1 MNIMSMNKMLPIVT
15 KSKKTT
21 NRHSGAGQNP
31 VKVDHAVII
40 FKALMSIFIT
50 KCTSPIYFIATKLS
64 ILPAWIPPCRAHWLL
79 HKPAVTQA
87 HSMLC
92 ETPAPPSAGMTKL
105 VSLSNNLALFMKLP
119 DFKNKCLLFTL
130 ALFSPFANAEGA
142 VSSEY
147 RWLTFVVFSGI
158 IAATMYITWRAS
170 KLVKSTEDF
179 YAAGSSISG
188 LQNGWAI
195 AGDYL
200 SAASFLGIAG
210 LISLYGYDGFMY
222 SVGFLMGYIA
232 VLLVIA
238 EPCRNIGKYTLGDI
252 LAFRNYPKKARI
264 IAAISTI
271 TVSIFYLTAQMV
283 GGGVLVKT
291 LIGIDYEVSVIAVGT
306 LMLAYVVFGG
316 MVATTYVQIV
326 KAVLLVIASLV
337 LVTLVWMPYGFSLPA
352 FLQAVVDNPNVQAQV
367 AKLLGAAAS
376 TMSPQE
382 LGQRFLE
389 PGLFLKD
396 PIDQIS
402 LGMALVFG
410 TAGLPHI
417 LMRFFTVPNAQA
429 ARKSV
434 VWAMVII
441 GGFYVL
447 TLFLGFGAAM
457 HVGPETIGG
466 IDKGGNMAAP
476 LLAQYLGGGQNSLLG
491 NFMLAF
497 VAAVAFA
504 TIVAVVAGLVLASAS
519 AIAHDLYV
527 NVIKDGVAT
536 QAQQMK
542 AARITSIGVGIVA
555 IFIGILAKGQ
565 NVAHLV
571 GMAFAVAA
579 SSNLPAIFLTLYWK
593 KCNTTGVVMG
603 MLIGAGSAILLVLIS
618 PNMTYPQKM
627 IADAKIVLEG
637 APAKPAVAAK
647 ASEGIIC
654 ELFTTCQKR
663 EAAKLAVEAIDSAP
677 FQVILAGSEIDHD
690 TPASEVKAADVK
702 IKTLEKNI
710 AKAKEDLAK
719 FSGQTTSIIGLE
731 RPLFRLKNPGIISI
745 PLGFL
750 MVILFSLLTR
760 DKRAEDLWEELYVR
774 QNTGLHVE
782 DVSH

>member
-1 MNIMSMNKMLPIVT
+1 M
-15 KSKKTT
+15 KSL
-21 NRHSGAGQNP
+21 
-31 VKVDHAVII
+31 I
-40 FKALMSIFIT
+40 
-50 KCTSPIYFIATKLS
+50 
-64 ILPAWIPPCRAHWLL
+64 
-79 HKPAVTQA
+79 
-87 HSMLC
+87 
-92 ETPAPPSAGMTKL
+92 
-105 VSLSNNLALFMKLP
+105 
-119 DFKNKCLLFTL
+119 FTL
-130 ALFSPFANAEGA
+130 LELFSAPVLANGA
-142 VSSEY
+142 VASEY
-147 RWLTFVVFSGI
+147 RWLTFLVFSSI
-158 IAATMYITWRAS
+158 IATTMYITWWAS
-170 KLVKSTEDF
+170 KRVKSTADF
-179 YAAGSSISG
+179 YAAGNSISG

-252 LAFRNYPKKARI
+252 LAFRNDPKKVRI

-291 LIGIDYEVSVIAVGT
+291 LIGIDYEVSVIAVGV

-337 LVTLVWMPYGFSLPA
+337 IVTLVWLPYGLSLPT
-352 FLQAVVDNPNVQAQV
+352 FLQAVVDEPKIQAQV
-367 AKLLGAAAS
+367 AKLLGTTANN
-376 TMSPQE
+376 MSAE
-382 LGQRFLE
+382 ALGQRFLE

-417 LMRFFTVPNAQA
+417 LMRFFTVPNAQE

-434 VWAMVII
+434 VWAMAII

-457 HVGPETIGG
+457 YVGPETIGN

-476 LLAQYLGGGQNSLLG
+476 LLAQYLGGGGNALLG

-527 NVIKDGVAT
+527 NVLKEGQAS

-542 AARITSIGVGIVA
+542 AARIASISVGIVA

-579 SSNLPAIFLTLYWK
+579 SSNLPAIFLTLYWR

-603 MLIGAGSAILLVLIS
+603 MLLGAGSAILLVLIS

-627 IADAKIVLEG
+627 LNDAKIVLQG
-637 APAKPAVAAK
+637 QPALP
-647 ASEGIIC
+647 ASEAIASAGFIC
-654 ELFTTCQKR
+654 EFFTFCQKA
-663 EAAKLAVEAIDSAP
+663 EAAKSSSETILPANQKIAALQDLLTRIRSPEAARGI
-677 FQVILAGSEIDHD
+677 QTQIIN
-690 TPASEVKAADVK
+690 
-702 IKTLEKNI
+702 LEKI
-710 AKAKEDLAK
+710 RAKAQEDLSK
-719 FSGQTTSIIGLE
+719 YQDKTTSIMGLE
-731 RPLFRLKNPGIISI
+731 KPLFRLKNPGIISI

-750 MVILFSLLTR
+750 MVILFSLFTR
-760 DKRAEDLWEELYVR
+760 DERAKTRWEELYVR
-774 QNTGLHVE
+774 QNTGLKIA